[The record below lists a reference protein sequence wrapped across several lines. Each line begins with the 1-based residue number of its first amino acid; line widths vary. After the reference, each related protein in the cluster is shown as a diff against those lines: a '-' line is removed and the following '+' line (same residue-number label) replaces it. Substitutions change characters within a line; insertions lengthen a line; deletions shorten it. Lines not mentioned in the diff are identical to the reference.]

1 MQEPKIPGGYI
12 LLSRK
17 IIESEIWE
25 KPPLYMKVWI
35 YILSKVQ
42 HKPYKNLD
50 RGQTFISIPEIIEAC
65 SYKVGFRVEKP
76 TKKQIFGILEWLR
89 NPYEGVN
96 EGNNGGG
103 MIATTKVTHGM
114 LLEVL
119 NYSFYQDPKNYEGN
133 TEGSMKVTTNEQRR
147 ERQGNNNNK
156 NDKNDKNVKNDNKEK
171 NTTKNLKSTE
181 DIESFVDLKIN
192 ALPSGVSRKILIS
205 YFDCI
210 RMTRRTCMISENV
223 LNNLV
228 DKMSKYNPDQLNYA
242 MWTHF
247 DKHDDKSE
255 KYTLGILRGTDVHE
269 AKRGLMKLKNKGVA
283 TYAKPS
289 EYPTAVGESTSSTS
303 KEVERLE
310 AIAREK
316 GLLGVRDINLDF

>member
-1 MQEPKIPGGYI
+1 M
-12 LLSRK
+12 
-17 IIESEIWE
+17 
-25 KPPLYMKVWI
+25 
-35 YILSKVQ
+35 
-42 HKPYKNLD
+42 
-50 RGQTFISIPEIIEAC
+50 GQQWVS
-65 SYKVGFRVEKP
+65 
-76 TKKQIFGILEWLR
+76 
-89 NPYEGVN
+89 N
-96 EGNNGGG
+96 ETAMG
-103 MIATTKVTHGM
+103 
-114 LLEVL
+114 
-119 NYSFYQDPKNYEGN
+119 
-133 TEGSMKVTTNEQRR
+133 QRWD
-147 ERQGNNNNK
+147 NNK
-156 NDKNDKNVKNDNKEK
+156 NANNAKNAKNDNKK
-171 NTTKNLKSTE
+171 NNVQSSLKSIE
-181 DIESFVDLKIN
+181 DIENFVDLKIN
-192 ALPSGVSRKILIS
+192 DLPSGTSRKILIS

-283 TYAKPS
+283 NYAKPS
-289 EYPTAVGESTSSTS
+289 EYPAAVGESTSSTS

-316 GLLGVRDINLDF
+316 GLIGEVRDINLDF